1 MSMQQFDVVVIGAGS
16 GGLTTAVGCAK
27 IGKRVLLIERSHIG
41 GECTN
46 SGCIPSKALLHHAK
60 SYAAAVA
67 ISGEN
72 GNTENFRRE
81 AFNYVRTKITET
93 LATETPEHFTKIGI
107 TVVPGEAI
115 FTGLRTIRVGN
126 EDYTFTQAIIATGS
140 SPRLIEIPSLVAED
154 TLTNQNLFD
163 QDDVPKRSLIIG
175 GGPIGLEMGQA
186 FSLLG
191 SQVTIVDTGTTLAKL
206 EDPSVANVLQ
216 QEFLKA
222 GITFIGNAH
231 VTAVNQKVATI
242 TTADGTTHQV
252 PFDKVLVAIGRIPNL
267 PAGLDTASITS
278 TEFGITVD
286 RNYQT
291 NNKRIYALGDVADRL
306 KFTHQADD
314 VARGV
319 VTRIATRGFSTIKT
333 KAVPK
338 VTYTEPELAQVGMS
352 YADAVTTHGETAIH
366 RIEVPFS
373 ANDRARTDSA
383 EAGVLVVIAKRLSGK
398 ILGAHSAGAHAGE
411 LITPFTLAIDNNLS
425 LWKLRRSIY
434 AYPTYSL
441 LIKKAGDYFFA
452 KQMTTLRGD
461 LGNAFKHALPHLV
474 VITLWI
480 TGLIAFYQYQ
490 SAHHLGATEATLT
503 LFNFITLSST
513 GPLLYILAYT
523 IRPLTFI
530 PGTLMTILSG
540 VFFGFWGGLVYTI
553 LGANLSALFAYA
565 IGRFFGSK
573 QNPNSAS
580 IFGRFT
586 ASCRTHPF
594 TSVLTMRLIFL
605 PFDAVNYGS
614 GFLRIPFV
622 PYALA
627 TFVGTLLGIATFVA
641 IGASLSVTEFQAHG
655 MNVHAIN
662 SSYLLLS
669 AGIFVA
675 SIVIARLLKR

>member
-1 MSMQQFDVVVIGAGS
+1 MQQFDVAVIGAGS

-81 AFNYVRTKITET
+81 AFNYVRAKITET

-140 SPRLIEIPSLVAED
+140 SPRLIEIPGLVAED
-154 TLTNQNLFD
+154 ILTNQNLFD

-191 SQVTIVDTGTTLAKL
+191 SQVTIVDTGATLAKL
-206 EDPSVANVLQ
+206 EDPSAANVLQ
-216 QEFLKA
+216 QEFSKA

-242 TTADGTTHQV
+242 TTTDGTTHQV
-252 PFDKVLVAIGRIPNL
+252 PFDKVLVAIGRIPNV
-267 PAGLDTASITS
+267 PEGLTTAHIAS

-291 NNKRIYALGDVADRL
+291 NNKRVYALGDVADRL

-314 VARGV
+314 IARGV
-319 VTRIATRGFSTIKT
+319 VARIATRGLSTITT

-338 VTYTEPELAQVGMS
+338 VTYTNPELAQVGLS
-352 YADAVTTHGETAIH
+352 YTEAVTTYGETAIH

-383 EAGVLVVIAKRLSGK
+383 EAGVLVVIAKRLSGT
-398 ILGAHSAGAHAGE
+398 ILGAHMAGAHAGE
-411 LITPFTLAIDNNLS
+411 LITPFTLAIDNHLS

-441 LIKKAGDYFFA
+441 LIKRAGDYFFA

-461 LGNAFKHALPHLV
+461 LWNTCKQGLPHLT
-474 VITLWI
+474 VITLWVA
-480 TGLIAFYQYQ
+480 GLVAFYQYQ
-490 SAHHLGATEATLT
+490 SAHHQSVTETTLT
-503 LFNFITLSST
+503 LFNFIILSSV

-523 IRPLTFI
+523 FRPLTFI

-540 VFFGFWGGLVYTI
+540 IFFGFWGGLVYTI
-553 LGANLSALFAYA
+553 IGANLSALFAYA
-565 IGRFFGSK
+565 IGRFFGGT
-573 QNPNSAS
+573 QNHNSTGV
-580 IFGRFT
+580 FGRFA

-641 IGASLSVTEFQAHG
+641 VGASLSISEFQAHG
-655 MNVHAIN
+655 VNVHAIN
-662 SSYLLLS
+662 GSYLLLS
-669 AGIFVA
+669 AGIFVT
-675 SIVIARLLKR
+675 SLVIARLLKK